1 MEVQEIKRYL
11 NKTVTAPEGS
21 RYSLRGEGIRYKL
34 TGATIR
40 LNEMGEY
47 WYQAEL
53 QDLTAL
59 RSVRICKLTDIEI
72 AKE

>member
-1 MEVQEIKRYL
+1 MEVQDIKRTL
-11 NKTVTAPEGS
+11 NKVVRLPDGS
-21 RYSLRGEGIRYKL
+21 RYRF

-40 LNEMGEY
+40 MNDTGEY

-59 RSVRICKLTDIEI
+59 RSVRICRLE
-72 AKE
+72 EVEVVL

>member
-1 MEVQEIKRYL
+1 MIEPHEIKRHL
-11 NKTVTAPEGS
+11 NKTVTAPDGVS
-21 RYSLRGEGIRYKL
+21 YKL

-40 LNEMGEY
+40 LDESTGEY

-59 RSVRICKLTDIEI
+59 R
-72 AKE
+72 

>member
-1 MEVQEIKRYL
+1 MGPHEVKRYL
-11 NKTVTAPEGS
+11 NKTVVAPDGVK
-21 RYSLRGEGIRYKL
+21 YKL

-40 LNEMGEY
+40 LNEMGEH

-59 RSVRICKLTDIEI
+59 HSVRICRLTDIEI

>member
-1 MEVQEIKRYL
+1 MEPHQVRRCL
-11 NKTVTAPEGS
+11 NKTVTAPD
-21 RYSLRGEGIRYKL
+21 GIRYRL

-59 RSVRICKLTDIEI
+59 RSVRICRLEDIKI
-72 AKE
+72 SKE